1 MKENTIKS
9 SLWRNK
15 GFSPLGNGNAKN
27 MFVKAGRRKIDYNN
41 SKGKVMP
48 LLKKDRFLV
57 LMGLGIMVAA
67 SSGLPPSPPAFASN
81 QNNITEPQQTQGM
94 STASTTNSTTPP
106 NIVLVH
112 GLWADGSSWSKVIP
126 ILQNA
131 GHRVI
136 AVQLG
141 EHSLAEDVATVKRA
155 IELVGGPTI
164 VVGHSFGGF
173 VISQAAYNNPNV
185 TGLVYVSAFAPDE
198 GESAVNFVPVESL
211 PPGLLVFDSGGF
223 AYLNPE
229 MFPQT
234 FAQDVNITEAKIMA
248 AVQKPAHQSLF
259 TEPSGSPAWKQLP
272 TWFEVSEGDH
282 IIPPDAQRM
291 FAQRMNATTISLNS
305 SHASLVSHPNEI
317 AQLILDAARGS
328 TG

>member
-1 MKENTIKS
+1 MELMMEEHHQKISFVIVLFLTTTVIASFALTPYAGFASTEN
-9 SLWRNK
+9 
-15 GFSPLGNGNAKN
+15 
-27 MFVKAGRRKIDYNN
+27 NN
-41 SKGKVMP
+41 STLIEP
-48 LLKKDRFLV
+48 E
-57 LMGLGIMVAA
+57 A
-67 SSGLPPSPPAFASN
+67 S
-81 QNNITEPQQTQGM
+81 QGM
-94 STASTTNSTTPP
+94 AATNASTTT

-126 ILQNA
+126 ILESA

-136 AVQLG
+136 AVQLAA
-141 EHSLAEDVATVKRA
+141 HSLADDVATVKRA

-164 VVGHSFGGF
+164 LVAHSFGGF
-173 VISQAAYNNPNV
+173 VITNAGYNNPNV

-229 MFPQT
+229 MFHEV
-234 FAQDVNITEAKIMA
+234 FVQDVNATEAETLA
-248 AVQKPAHQSLF
+248 VVQKPANQSLF
-259 TEPSGSPAWKQLP
+259 TEKSGPPAWKQLP
-272 TWFEVSEGDH
+272 TWFEVSESDH
-282 IIPPDAQRM
+282 IIPPDAQRQ

-305 SHASLVSHPNEI
+305 SHASLVSHPDEI

-328 TG
+328 KG